1 MEHKYHL
8 QMLHCTWTV
17 DPYVAWPYY
26 SNDTDIWPFK
36 VEPTVNYQIKHFDCL
51 SFETATQ
58 IVDRK
63 RLLLHLNHSHTIPV
77 LVNVTPRQYL
87 FQYLQQRI
95 TISARF
101 YVFRVRNLFTNTIS
115 LVSLATFGALL
126 IKEYLHLRP
135 FCFFL
140 SVWKET
146 HSTASVLVWRRQW
159 SKNTTHGLLVPAAV
173 LSFIVYSYFGRE
185 NETMSSNSLQRLV
198 GIFSPYWSIDWVG
211 CSVPP
216 WSYDNFLPAKNKFPR
231 ILRNKFGV

>member
-8 QMLHCTWTV
+8 QMLHCAWTV

-63 RLLLHLNHSHTIPV
+63 RLLLHLNHSHTIPL

-115 LVSLATFGALL
+115 LVSLATFGVLL

-135 FCFFL
+135 FCFFFSRFEKEHIQLQAFSFGEDSGRKTQHMVFL
-140 SVWKET
+140 SQQLFLAL
-146 HSTASVLVWRRQW
+146 SSVR
-159 SKNTTHGLLVPAAV
+159 
-173 LSFIVYSYFGRE
+173 
-185 NETMSSNSLQRLV
+185 
-198 GIFSPYWSIDWVG
+198 
-211 CSVPP
+211 
-216 WSYDNFLPAKNKFPR
+216 LPAFWTR
-231 ILRNKFGV
+231 

>member
-58 IVDRK
+58 VVDRK
-63 RLLLHLNHSHTIPV
+63 RLLLHLNHSHAIPV

-95 TISARF
+95 T
-101 YVFRVRNLFTNTIS
+101 
-115 LVSLATFGALL
+115 
-126 IKEYLHLRP
+126 
-135 FCFFL
+135 
-140 SVWKET
+140 
-146 HSTASVLVWRRQW
+146 
-159 SKNTTHGLLVPAAV
+159 
-173 LSFIVYSYFGRE
+173 
-185 NETMSSNSLQRLV
+185 
-198 GIFSPYWSIDWVG
+198 
-211 CSVPP
+211 
-216 WSYDNFLPAKNKFPR
+216 FLPGSMCFVCEIYSPTQ
-231 ILRNKFGV
+231 

>member
-58 IVDRK
+58 IVDHK
-63 RLLLHLNHSHTIPV
+63 RLLLHLNHSHTIPL

-95 TISARF
+95 TISSRF

-140 SVWKET
+140 SVWKGT

-173 LSFIVYSYFGRE
+173 LSFIVCPFTCFLNAIVILAVKTKRR
-185 NETMSSNSLQRLV
+185 LQTHSHV
-198 GIFSPYWSIDWVG
+198 
-211 CSVPP
+211 
-216 WSYDNFLPAKNKFPR
+216 
-231 ILRNKFGV
+231 